1 MTKKLLYQ
9 FDTDTTASVFDSVV
23 AYDGGADQVTGIGNV
38 NPQNVLAMVDGCIYT
53 RAPKDKQFTAIFV
66 GGSSLTEGQAV
77 FDAIKKRFFS
87 NFRVSVMFDSNGSN
101 TTAAA
106 AVANIVNT
114 CDVSG
119 KKAVILGGTGPVGQR
134 AAALLSLEKADVFI
148 TSRSIEK
155 AEQISAEINERF
167 DTNVKALPGGTNDER
182 VTSILGASIV
192 MATGASGVVLLN
204 KKDWIESESIEVVC
218 DANAMPPL
226 GIEGVELND
235 KAKEIGGKKAF
246 GAIGFGGLKIS
257 VHRECVSRLFILM
270 MGFSTLKKYI
280 ESRKRCYK

>member
-23 AYDGGADQVTGIGNV
+23 AYDGGADHVTGIGNV
-38 NPQNVLAMVDGCIYT
+38 NPKNVLAMVDGCIYT

-114 CDVSG
+114 CDVSR

-182 VTSILGASIV
+182 VTSISGASIV

-226 GIEGVELND
+226 GIDGVELND

-257 VHRECVSRLFILM
+257 VHRECVSRLFHSNDGI
-270 MGFSTLKKYI
+270 FDAEEI
-280 ESRKRCYK
+280 YKIAKEML

>member
-23 AYDGGADQVTGIGNV
+23 AYDGGADHVTGIGNV
-38 NPQNVLAMVDGCIYT
+38 NPKNVLAMVDGCIYT

-114 CDVSG
+114 CNVSG

-155 AEQISAEINERF
+155 AEQISTEINKRF
-167 DTNVKALPGGTNDER
+167 DTNVEALPGGTNDER
-182 VTSILGASIV
+182 VTSISGASIV

-204 KKDWIESESIEVVC
+204 KKDWIDSESIEVVC

-257 VHRECVSRLFILM
+257 VHRECVSRLFHSNDGIFDAEEIYRIAKEML
-270 MGFSTLKKYI
+270 
-280 ESRKRCYK
+280 

>member
-23 AYDGGADQVTGIGNV
+23 AYDGGADHVTGIGNV
-38 NPQNVLAMVDGCIYT
+38 NPKNVLAMVDGCIYT

-182 VTSILGASIV
+182 VTSISGASIV

-204 KKDWIESESIEVVC
+204 KKDWIDSQSIEVVC

-235 KAKEIGGKKAF
+235 KAKNIGGKKAF

-257 VHRECVSRLFILM
+257 VHRECVSRLFHSNDGIFDAEEIYRIAKEML
-270 MGFSTLKKYI
+270 
-280 ESRKRCYK
+280 

>member
-9 FDTDTTASVFDSVV
+9 FDTDMTASVFDSVV

-119 KKAVILGGTGPVGQR
+119 KKVVILGGTGPVGQR

-155 AEQISAEINERF
+155 AEQISAEINKRF

-182 VTSILGASIV
+182 VASISGASIV

-257 VHRECVSRLFILM
+257 VHRECVSRLFHSNDGIFDAEEIYRIAKEML
-270 MGFSTLKKYI
+270 
-280 ESRKRCYK
+280 

>member
-66 GGSSLTEGQAV
+66 GGRSLTEGQAV

-182 VTSILGASIV
+182 VASISGASIV

-204 KKDWIESESIEVVC
+204 KKDWIESQSIEVVC

-257 VHRECVSRLFILM
+257 VHRECVSRLFHSNDGVFDAEEIYRIAKEML
-270 MGFSTLKKYI
+270 
-280 ESRKRCYK
+280 

>member
-9 FDTDTTASVFDSVV
+9 FDTDTIASVFDSVV

-148 TSRSIEK
+148 TSRNIEK
-155 AEQISAEINERF
+155 ADQISAEINERF

-204 KKDWIESESIEVVC
+204 KKDWIESQSIEVVC

-257 VHRECVSRLFILM
+257 VHRECVSRLFRSNDGIFDAEEIYRIAKEML
-270 MGFSTLKKYI
+270 
-280 ESRKRCYK
+280 

>member
-9 FDTDTTASVFDSVV
+9 FDTDTTVSVFDSVV
-23 AYDGGADQVTGIGNV
+23 AYDGGADQVTGVGNV

-182 VTSILGASIV
+182 VASISGASIV

-204 KKDWIESESIEVVC
+204 KKDWIESQSLEVVC

-257 VHRECVSRLFILM
+257 VHRECVSRLFHSNDGVFDAEEIYRIAKEML
-270 MGFSTLKKYI
+270 
-280 ESRKRCYK
+280 

>member
-23 AYDGGADQVTGIGNV
+23 AYDGGADHVTGIGNV
-38 NPQNVLAMVDGCIYT
+38 NPKNVLAMVDGCIYT

-148 TSRSIEK
+148 TSRNIEK

-204 KKDWIESESIEVVC
+204 KKDWIESQSIEVVC

-257 VHRECVSRLFILM
+257 VHRECVSRLFHSNDGIFDAEEIYRIAKEML
-270 MGFSTLKKYI
+270 
-280 ESRKRCYK
+280 

>member
-9 FDTDTTASVFDSVV
+9 FDTDATASVFDSVV
-23 AYDGGADQVTGIGNV
+23 AYDGGADHVTGIGNV
-38 NPQNVLAMVDGCIYT
+38 NPKNVLAMVDGCIYT

-155 AEQISAEINERF
+155 AEQISAEINKRF

-182 VTSILGASIV
+182 VASISGASVV

-257 VHRECVSRLFILM
+257 VHRECVSRLFHSNDGIFDAEEIYRIAKEML
-270 MGFSTLKKYI
+270 
-280 ESRKRCYK
+280 

>member
-9 FDTDTTASVFDSVV
+9 FDTDNTASVFDSVV
-23 AYDGGADQVTGIGNV
+23 AYDGGADQVTGVGNV

-53 RAPKDKQFTAIFV
+53 RAPKEKQFTAIVV

-155 AEQISAEINERF
+155 AEQISEEINERF
-167 DTNVKALPGGTNDER
+167 DTNVKALPGGANDER
-182 VTSILGASIV
+182 VASISGASIV

-204 KKDWIESESIEVVC
+204 KKDWIESQSIEVVC

-235 KAKEIGGKKAF
+235 KAKEIDGKKAF

-257 VHRECVSRLFILM
+257 VHRECVSRLFHSNDGIFDAEEIYRIAKEML
-270 MGFSTLKKYI
+270 
-280 ESRKRCYK
+280 

>member
-134 AAALLSLEKADVFI
+134 AAALLSLEKANVFI

-182 VTSILGASIV
+182 VASISGASIV

-204 KKDWIESESIEVVC
+204 KKDWIESQSLEVVC

-257 VHRECVSRLFILM
+257 VHRECVSRLFHSNDGI
-270 MGFSTLKKYI
+270 FDAEEI
-280 ESRKRCYK
+280 YKIAKEML

>member
-38 NPQNVLAMVDGCIYT
+38 NPKNVLPMVDGCIYT

-182 VTSILGASIV
+182 VASISGASIV

-204 KKDWIESESIEVVC
+204 KKDWIESQSIEVVC

-235 KAKEIGGKKAF
+235 KAKEIGRKKAF

-257 VHRECVSRLFILM
+257 VHRECVSRLFRSNDGIFDAEEIYRIAKEML
-270 MGFSTLKKYI
+270 
-280 ESRKRCYK
+280 

>member
-38 NPQNVLAMVDGCIYT
+38 NPKNVLPMVDGCIYT

-155 AEQISAEINERF
+155 AEQISTEINERF

-182 VTSILGASIV
+182 VSSILGASIV

-204 KKDWIESESIEVVC
+204 KKDWIESDSIEVVC

-257 VHRECVSRLFILM
+257 VHRECVSRLFNSNDGIFDAEEIYRIAKEML
-270 MGFSTLKKYI
+270 
-280 ESRKRCYK
+280 

>member
-23 AYDGGADQVTGIGNV
+23 AYDGGADHVTGIGSV

-148 TSRSIEK
+148 TSRNIEK
-155 AEQISAEINERF
+155 AEQVSAEINERF

-182 VTSILGASIV
+182 VTSISGASIV

-257 VHRECVSRLFILM
+257 VHRECVSRLFNSNDGVFDAEEIYGIAKEML
-270 MGFSTLKKYI
+270 
-280 ESRKRCYK
+280 

>member
-87 NFRVSVMFDSNGSN
+87 TFRVSVMFDSNGSN

-155 AEQISAEINERF
+155 AEQISAEINKRF

-182 VTSILGASIV
+182 VASISGASIV

-204 KKDWIESESIEVVC
+204 KKDWIESQSIEVVC

-257 VHRECVSRLFILM
+257 VHRECVSRLFHSNDGIFDAEEIYRIAKEML
-270 MGFSTLKKYI
+270 
-280 ESRKRCYK
+280 

>member
-23 AYDGGADQVTGIGNV
+23 AYDGGADHVTGIGSV
-38 NPQNVLAMVDGCIYT
+38 NPKNVLAMVDGCIYT

-134 AAALLSLEKADVFI
+134 AAALLSLEKADVYI
-148 TSRSIEK
+148 TSRNIEK
-155 AEQISAEINERF
+155 AEQISVEINERF

-192 MATGASGVVLLN
+192 MSTGASGVVLLN
-204 KKDWIESESIEVVC
+204 KKDWIESQSIEVVC

-235 KAKEIGGKKAF
+235 KAKAIAGKKAF

-257 VHRECVSRLFILM
+257 VHRECVSRLFHSNDGIFDAEEIYRIAKEML
-270 MGFSTLKKYI
+270 
-280 ESRKRCYK
+280 

>member
-23 AYDGGADQVTGIGNV
+23 AYDGGADHVTGIGSV
-38 NPQNVLAMVDGCIYT
+38 NPQNVLSMVDGCIYT

-148 TSRSIEK
+148 TSRNLEK

-204 KKDWIESESIEVVC
+204 KKDWIESQSIEVVC

-257 VHRECVSRLFILM
+257 VHRECVSRLFNSNDGIFDAEEIYRIAKEML
-270 MGFSTLKKYI
+270 
-280 ESRKRCYK
+280 

>member
-23 AYDGGADQVTGIGNV
+23 AYDGGADQVTGVGNV

-114 CDVSG
+114 CDVLG

-182 VTSILGASIV
+182 VASISGASIV

-204 KKDWIESESIEVVC
+204 KKDWIESQSIEVVC

-235 KAKEIGGKKAF
+235 KAKEISGKKAF

-257 VHRECVSRLFILM
+257 VHRECVSRLFHSNDGIFDAEEIYRIAKEML
-270 MGFSTLKKYI
+270 
-280 ESRKRCYK
+280 

>member
-182 VTSILGASIV
+182 VTSISGASIV

-204 KKDWIESESIEVVC
+204 KKDWIESQSIEVVC

-257 VHRECVSRLFILM
+257 VHRECVSRLFHSNDGIFDAEEIYRIAKEML
-270 MGFSTLKKYI
+270 
-280 ESRKRCYK
+280 

>member
-1 MTKKLLYQ
+1 MTTKLLYQ

-23 AYDGGADQVTGIGNV
+23 AYDGGADHVTGIGNV
-38 NPQNVLAMVDGCIYT
+38 NPKNVLPMVDGCIYT

-155 AEQISAEINERF
+155 AEQISTEINKRF
-167 DTNVKALPGGTNDER
+167 DTNVEALPGGTNDER
-182 VTSILGASIV
+182 VTSISGASIV

-204 KKDWIESESIEVVC
+204 KKDWIDSESIEVVC

-235 KAKEIGGKKAF
+235 RAKEIGGKKAF

-257 VHRECVSRLFILM
+257 VHRECVSRLFLLM
-270 MGFSTLKKYI
+270 MGFSMLKKYI

>member
-9 FDTDTTASVFDSVV
+9 FDTDPTASVFDSVV

-148 TSRSIEK
+148 TSRNIEK
-155 AEQISAEINERF
+155 AEQVSAEINERF

-204 KKDWIESESIEVVC
+204 KKDWIESQSIEVVC

-257 VHRECVSRLFILM
+257 VHRECVSRLFHSNDGVFDAEEIYRIAKEML
-270 MGFSTLKKYI
+270 
-280 ESRKRCYK
+280 

>member
-9 FDTDTTASVFDSVV
+9 FDTDPTASVFDSVV

-77 FDAIKKRFFS
+77 FDAIKTRFFS

-148 TSRSIEK
+148 TSRNIEK

-167 DTNVKALPGGTNDER
+167 ATNVRALPGGTSDER

-204 KKDWIESESIEVVC
+204 KKDWIESQSIEVVC

-257 VHRECVSRLFILM
+257 VHRECVSRLFHSNDGIFDAEEIYRIAKEML
-270 MGFSTLKKYI
+270 
-280 ESRKRCYK
+280 

>member
-148 TSRSIEK
+148 TSRNIEK

-167 DTNVKALPGGTNDER
+167 DTKVKALPGGTNDER

-204 KKDWIESESIEVVC
+204 KKDWIENQSIEVVC

-257 VHRECVSRLFILM
+257 VHRECVSRLFHSNDGIFDAEEIYRIAKEML
-270 MGFSTLKKYI
+270 
-280 ESRKRCYK
+280 

>member
-9 FDTDTTASVFDSVV
+9 FDTDTIASVFDSVV
-23 AYDGGADQVTGIGNV
+23 AYDGGADHVTGIGSV
-38 NPQNVLAMVDGCIYT
+38 NPKNVLAMVDGCIYT

-148 TSRSIEK
+148 TSRNIEK

-204 KKDWIESESIEVVC
+204 KKDWIESQSIEVVC

-257 VHRECVSRLFILM
+257 VHRECVSRLFHSNDRIFDAEEIYRIAKEML
-270 MGFSTLKKYI
+270 
-280 ESRKRCYK
+280 

>member
-23 AYDGGADQVTGIGNV
+23 AYDGGADHVTGIGSV

-148 TSRSIEK
+148 TSRNIEK

-204 KKDWIESESIEVVC
+204 KKDWIESQSIEVVC

-257 VHRECVSRLFILM
+257 VHRECVSRLFHSNDGIFDAEEIYRIAKEML
-270 MGFSTLKKYI
+270 
-280 ESRKRCYK
+280 

>member
-9 FDTDTTASVFDSVV
+9 FDTDTIASVFDSVV

-148 TSRSIEK
+148 TSRNIEK
-155 AEQISAEINERF
+155 ADQISAEINERF

-182 VTSILGASIV
+182 VTSISGASIV

-204 KKDWIESESIEVVC
+204 KKDWIESQSIEVVC

-257 VHRECVSRLFILM
+257 VHRECVSRLFHSNDEIFDAEEIYRIAKEML
-270 MGFSTLKKYI
+270 
-280 ESRKRCYK
+280 

>member
-9 FDTDTTASVFDSVV
+9 LDTDITASVFDSVV

-148 TSRSIEK
+148 TSRNIEK

-167 DTNVKALPGGTNDER
+167 DTNVKALPGGTNDDR
-182 VTSILGASIV
+182 VASILGASIV

-204 KKDWIESESIEVVC
+204 KKDWIESQSIEVVC

-235 KAKEIGGKKAF
+235 KAREIAGKKAF

-257 VHRECVSRLFILM
+257 VHRECVSRLFHSNDGIFDAEEIYRIAKEML
-270 MGFSTLKKYI
+270 
-280 ESRKRCYK
+280 

>member
-66 GGSSLTEGQAV
+66 GGSSLMEGQAV

-87 NFRVSVMFDSNGSN
+87 TFRVSVMFDSNGSN

-134 AAALLSLEKADVFI
+134 AAALLSLEKADVLI

-155 AEQISAEINERF
+155 AEQISAEINKRF

-182 VTSILGASIV
+182 VTSISGASIV

-257 VHRECVSRLFILM
+257 VHRECVSRLFHSNDGIFDAEEIYRIAKEML
-270 MGFSTLKKYI
+270 
-280 ESRKRCYK
+280 

>member
-9 FDTDTTASVFDSVV
+9 FDTDPTASVFDSVV
-23 AYDGGADQVTGIGNV
+23 AYDGGADQVIGIGNV

-155 AEQISAEINERF
+155 AEQISAEINKRF

-182 VTSILGASIV
+182 VASISGASIV

-226 GIEGVELND
+226 GIDGVELND

-257 VHRECVSRLFILM
+257 VHRECVSRLFHSNDGIFDAEEIYRIAKEML
-270 MGFSTLKKYI
+270 
-280 ESRKRCYK
+280 

>member
-23 AYDGGADQVTGIGNV
+23 AYDGGADHVTGIGSV

-53 RAPKDKQFTAIFV
+53 RAAKDKQYTAIFV

-155 AEQISAEINERF
+155 AEQISAEINKRF

-182 VTSILGASIV
+182 VASISGASIV

-257 VHRECVSRLFILM
+257 VHRECVSRLFNSKDGVFDAEEIYRIAKEML
-270 MGFSTLKKYI
+270 
-280 ESRKRCYK
+280 

>member
-9 FDTDTTASVFDSVV
+9 FDTDMTASVFDSVV

-119 KKAVILGGTGPVGQR
+119 KKVVILGGTGPVGQR

-155 AEQISAEINERF
+155 AEQISAEINKRF

-182 VTSILGASIV
+182 VASISGASIV

-257 VHRECVSRLFILM
+257 VHRECVSRLFHFNDGIFDAEEIYRIAKEML
-270 MGFSTLKKYI
+270 
-280 ESRKRCYK
+280 

>member
-23 AYDGGADQVTGIGNV
+23 AYDGGADHVTGIGNV
-38 NPQNVLAMVDGCIYT
+38 NPKNVLAMVDGCIYT

-148 TSRSIEK
+148 TSRNIEK

-204 KKDWIESESIEVVC
+204 KKDWIESQSIEVVC

-257 VHRECVSRLFILM
+257 VHRECVSRLFHSNDGI
-270 MGFSTLKKYI
+270 FDAEEI
-280 ESRKRCYK
+280 YKIAKEML